1 MKKNLILILGGI
13 GLFFFIF
20 LITIGWYNIFYNDK
34 ENQVAILN
42 IELSQKGEVT
52 INEENA
58 YPLSDED
65 GAKVTPY
72 SFNVNNESSNAG
84 AYKVYL
90 DDIKL
95 DTSKSLL
102 KRNQLSYQLSLNG
115 KLIKKGTLDEL
126 NDNILDERLI
136 EAGQNNQY
144 ELRVYVSEDAFNTDW
159 QQKYYSYKIKV
170 ETEEIS

>member
-72 SFNVNNESSNAG
+72 SFNVNNESSNDG

-159 QQKYYSYKIKV
+159 QQKYYAYKIKV